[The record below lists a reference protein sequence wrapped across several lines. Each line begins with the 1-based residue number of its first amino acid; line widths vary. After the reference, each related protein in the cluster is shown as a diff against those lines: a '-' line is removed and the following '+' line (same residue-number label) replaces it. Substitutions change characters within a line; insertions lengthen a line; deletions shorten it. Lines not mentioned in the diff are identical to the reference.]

1 MKTWEKALRGVISLA
16 RPNRNNRDLMDMK
29 SLGTT
34 SLSTYQTAIYAR
46 LSIEDNGCGSDS
58 IESQIELLKKY
69 IKEKQDLTL
78 KLVFYDNGM
87 TGTNFDRPGFMSMVE
102 EMKKGNINCIAVK
115 DLSRFGRNYVEAGYY
130 LERIFPFLGVRFI
143 SVNDNYDSISVTSNE
158 ELALSLKNVC
168 HHIYAKDISRK
179 ICTVFDAKKKQGLF
193 LGRFAPYG
201 YKKCENNKYKLEIEE
216 ETAVVVQNIFK
227 LRLNGMSAFGIA
239 RFLNSQGIP
248 SQSKRLFENGMI
260 KGTKGEATSN
270 WSSGSVLGILKNPVY
285 CGCIV
290 ERKSDSAYYKGGQK
304 AEIPRPE
311 WRYIEHTHEAIID
324 KKTFDQVNKEFMQ

>member
-1 MKTWEKALRGVISLA
+1 MISLG
-16 RPNRNNRDLMDMK
+16 RPNRNNRDLMDTK
-29 SLGTT
+29 TLGTT
-34 SLSTYQTAIYAR
+34 LRSTYQTAIYAR

-69 IKEKQDLTL
+69 IEEKQDLTL

-87 TGTNFDRPGFMSMVE
+87 TGTNFDRPGFMAMLE

-130 LERIFPFLGVRFI
+130 LEKIFPFLGVRFI

-179 ICTVFDAKKKQGLF
+179 ICTVFEAKKKQGLF

-216 ETAVVVQNIFK
+216 ETARVVQNIFK
-227 LRLNGMSAFGIA
+227 LHLNGMSAFGIA

-248 SQSKRLFENGMI
+248 SQSKRLFEKGMI
-260 KGTKGEATSN
+260 KGTKGEATSK

-304 AEIPRPE
+304 AVIPRSE
-311 WRYIEHTHEAIID
+311 WRYMKHTHQAIID
-324 KKTFDQVNKEFMQ
+324 KETFEQVNPGFMR

>member
-1 MKTWEKALRGVISLA
+1 MISLA
-16 RPNRNNRDLMDMK
+16 RPNRNNRDLMDSQ
-29 SLGTT
+29 SLHTT
-34 SLSTYQTAIYAR
+34 VLSTYQTAIYAR

-69 IKEKQDLTL
+69 IEEKQDLTL
-78 KLVFYDNGM
+78 KHVFYDNGM
-87 TGTNFDRPGFMSMVE
+87 TGTNFDRPGFMAMVE

-143 SVNDNYDSISVTSNE
+143 SVNDNYDSISVTPNE
-158 ELALSLKNVC
+158 ELAFSLKNVC

-179 ICTVFDAKKKQGLF
+179 ICTVFEAKKKQGLF

-216 ETAVVVQNIFK
+216 ETAKVVQNIFK
-227 LRLNGMSAFGIA
+227 LRLNGMSAYGIA

-248 SQSKRLFENGMI
+248 SQSKRLFENGTI
-260 KGTKGEATSN
+260 KGTKGEASSS

-285 CGCIV
+285 CGCVV
-290 ERKSDSAYYKGGQK
+290 ERKSDSAYYKGGHM
-304 AEIPRPE
+304 AEIPRSE
-311 WRYIEHTHEAIID
+311 WRYIEHTHKAIID
-324 KKTFDQVNKEFMQ
+324 KETFEQVNKEFIQ

>member
-1 MKTWEKALRGVISLA
+1 MISLA
-16 RPNRNNRDLMDMK
+16 RPNRNNRDLMDSQ
-29 SLGTT
+29 SLHTT
-34 SLSTYQTAIYAR
+34 VLSTYQTAIYAR

-69 IKEKQDLTL
+69 IEEKQDLTL
-78 KLVFYDNGM
+78 KHVFYDNGM
-87 TGTNFDRPGFMSMVE
+87 TGTNFDRPGFMAMVE

-158 ELALSLKNVC
+158 ELAFSLKNVC

-179 ICTVFDAKKKQGLF
+179 ICTVFEAKKKQGLF

-201 YKKCENNKYKLEIEE
+201 YKKSENNKYKLEIEE
-216 ETAVVVQNIFK
+216 ETAKVVQNIFK
-227 LRLNGMSAFGIA
+227 LRLNGMSASGIA

-260 KGTKGEATSN
+260 KGTKGEATSS

-285 CGCIV
+285 CGCVV
-290 ERKSDSAYYKGGQK
+290 ERKSDSAYYKGGHM
-304 AEIPRPE
+304 AEIPRSD

-324 KKTFDQVNKEFMQ
+324 KETFEQVNKEFIQ